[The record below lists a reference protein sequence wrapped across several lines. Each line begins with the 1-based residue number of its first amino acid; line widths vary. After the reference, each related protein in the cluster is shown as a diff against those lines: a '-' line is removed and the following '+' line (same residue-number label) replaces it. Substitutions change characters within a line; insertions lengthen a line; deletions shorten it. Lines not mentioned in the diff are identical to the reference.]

1 MRDRFGKG
9 RNNVAKGRE
18 NAGKNKNPQML
29 RAVYH
34 LFKASTFTFAG
45 GLAILP
51 ALEKDAIKKYE
62 LLERE
67 DFLEYATL
75 AQRLPS
81 VIVLNCAS
89 FVGRHV
95 AGFWGM
101 LAAGF
106 GAMLP
111 AFGFMLAATVLA
123 NLIPKEGA
131 FLGVLRGVRAASAG
145 LLLAAAF
152 TLGQHNVKN
161 VFAVIVMIAAF
172 ALVVFGKLG
181 APLVILLAGL
191 AGYLYQLV
199 KRRGE
204 GRGKRVS

>member
-1 MRDRFGKG
+1 MSLHSDTKERKKTK
-9 RNNVAKGRE
+9 ARE
-18 NAGKNKNPQML
+18 CFE
-29 RAVYH
+29 
-34 LFKASTFTFAG
+34 LFVTFLKASTFTFAG

-51 ALEKDAIKKYE
+51 ALEKDAIVKYKLLKK
-62 LLERE
+62 E

-75 AQRLPS
+75 AQTLPG

-111 AFGFMLAATVLA
+111 AFVFMLAATILA
-123 NLIPKEGA
+123 NLIPREGA
-131 FLGVLRGVRAASAG
+131 FLGAMRGIRAASAA

-152 TLGQHNVKN
+152 TLGQHNIKS
-161 VFAVIVMIAAF
+161 VFAVVVMIAAF
-172 ALVVFGKLG
+172 VLVAFGKLG
-181 APLVILLAGL
+181 APLVVLFAAL
-191 AGYLYQLV
+191 AGYLYQLI
-199 KRRGE
+199 KRLRE
-204 GRGKRVS
+204 GRDKRVS

>member
-1 MRDRFGKG
+1 LQKD
-9 RNNVAKGRE
+9 AKTRE
-18 NAGKNKNPQML
+18 KTKI
-29 RAVYH
+29 RKCFE
-34 LFKASTFTFAG
+34 LFITFLKASTFTFAG

-75 AQRLPS
+75 AQTLPG

-204 GRGKRVS
+204 GRDKRVS